1 MKDDPS
7 QIAGH
12 LVEEHG
18 VDGALEKVRD
28 GIELAH
34 DIGDNYRLSV
44 WREVRRV
51 LRATQKSDADQGGV

>member
-7 QIAGH
+7 QIADH
-12 LVEEHG
+12 LIEDHG
-18 VDGALEKVRD
+18 VEGALEMVRD

-44 WREVRRV
+44 WREVRQV
-51 LRATQKSDADQGGV
+51 LRATQKIDTDQDGV

>member
-18 VDGALEKVRD
+18 VDGALEKVRE

-34 DIGDNYRLSV
+34 DIGDNV
-44 WREVRRV
+44 N
-51 LRATQKSDADQGGV
+51 AGVKIHHWPE